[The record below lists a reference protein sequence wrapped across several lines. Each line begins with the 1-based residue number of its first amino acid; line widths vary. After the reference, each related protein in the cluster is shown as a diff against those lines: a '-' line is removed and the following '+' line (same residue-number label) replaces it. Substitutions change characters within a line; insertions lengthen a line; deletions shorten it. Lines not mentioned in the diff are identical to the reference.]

1 MIKNSLTT
9 KWGRTWT
16 EENRHTEYPRPQ
28 MVRDSYFCLNGEWD
42 YAICAKA
49 EVSSYEGMIHV
60 PFSPETALS
69 GVERTVMP
77 EDYLHYRK
85 KRGCRMV
92 SMNPGSR
99 CCFILGRW
107 IRNVKFFGM
116 EHGWGNIRAAIC
128 RLPSM

>member
-28 MVRDSYFCLNGEWD
+28 MVRDSYYCLNGEWD

-77 EDYLHYRK
+77 EDSSLQ
-85 KRGCRMV
+85 
-92 SMNPGSR
+92 
-99 CCFILGRW
+99 
-107 IRNVKFFGM
+107 
-116 EHGWGNIRAAIC
+116 EEAAAAGWF
-128 RLPSM
+128 L